1 MPVVAP
7 VLQGGGAG
15 GCLYSPHARAKCWTR
30 DLSSRFDW
38 FFGLLVVVGMPTTL
52 EVSGT
57 EFNRVQQHQARLFR
71 LAFRGSAWAVI
82 HDAIAVM
89 NSFGFFKI
97 IKKTAQKLTL

>member
-1 MPVVAP
+1 
-7 VLQGGGAG
+7 
-15 GCLYSPHARAKCWTR
+15 
-30 DLSSRFDW
+30 
-38 FFGLLVVVGMPTTL
+38 MPTTL